1 MELIG
6 VDAECKVTR
15 ETGEVDQY
23 DNLIAE
29 EVYKGQCRYQ
39 EGVQAYLGTSIR
51 NSVVFIYKHVK
62 VFENDKFE
70 ITTEMVHKRGIAKT
84 VRYVKFP
91 LTGEQLTRVELI
103 QVKDVTEDED
113 VEG

>member
-15 ETGEVDQY
+15 ESGEVDEY
-23 DNLIAE
+23 DNLAAE
-29 EVYKGQCRYQ
+29 DIYQGQCSYQ
-39 EGVQAYLGTSIR
+39 QGVQAQYGTSIR
-51 NSVVFIYKHVK
+51 NSTVYIYKHVK
-62 VFENDKFE
+62 IYENDIFE
-70 ITTEMVHKRGIAKT
+70 IRTEMVHKRGIAKT

-103 QVKDVTEDED
+103 QVKDVTEED
-113 VEG
+113 DAS